1 MRTNEY
7 MTPRSAMVACT
18 ALLLTLCGTVGAAEK
33 KPQPL
38 TLTLSANV
46 SVVRNDV
53 IVRARVEPDARSRE
67 LLIEWVADDLS
78 GGSHAISLE
87 GERAA
92 TAHRYTLKHLSP
104 GQYVVTAIL
113 KLNDGTETR
122 RESNLWVVGVGETI
136 APDDRA
142 TQGLAG
148 DLRRP
153 ASRR

>member
-1 MRTNEY
+1 MRTREP
-7 MTPRSAMVACT
+7 MTLRSAMVACT
-18 ALLLTLCGTVGAAEK
+18 TIFVTLCATVDAAEK
-33 KPQPL
+33 KAQPL

-46 SVVRNDV
+46 TVVRNDV

-87 GERAA
+87 GARAA

-113 KLNDGTETR
+113 RLNDGTETR
-122 RESNLWVVGVGETI
+122 RQSNLRVVGVGEV
-136 APDDRA
+136 AVP
-142 TQGLAG
+142 G
-148 DLRRP
+148 D
-153 ASRR
+153 